1 MSKSYFLSS
10 PLAKVDSEKSETKA
24 ICLKGTALK
33 EFINKMANL
42 IIANG
47 LLVAYNNQV
56 YSFDGTIY
64 KPLNEFRFNQWIF
77 QEALKQDVLLSM
89 QNCQSV
95 IQSAALRCPIFNGE
109 ANGENYTVF
118 RNCSVSNL
126 DGQVVQYPPNYFA
139 TICIEANYLQDATLY
154 HPITDAFLDTIC
166 GGESELIIRH
176 WEFWGYVLSS
186 DARAKIIPFLYGST
200 GNNGKSTELAMLKA
214 LLSEGSVDNMPM
226 CTFLSEFGK
235 NRLRNLRMEISA
247 DEGEINLK
255 SRDIGYLKSFSGH
268 DDMTAN
274 VKFKDF
280 VTFTSTCKIV
290 IASNNNIGMAYSAVD
305 PAFTRR
311 LLTIPYPVCI
321 PKEQQDPYILY
332 KLLEEKDAI
341 VTEAFRHYLKL
352 RARNYTFTDCG
363 KYEMP
368 QPMYMSP
375 LTPEY
380 DAVRNFTSSFCDF
393 SDTETFT
400 STQELYNI
408 FSSLYAGIFKDITGF
423 SQAFYLVNND
433 RLKKDR
439 KRHNGENIRGF
450 YGVRLNTNN

>member
-1 MSKSYFLSS
+1 MPKSLFQSS
-10 PLAKVDSEKSETKA
+10 PFMKPDSAKNTTNAV
-24 ICLKGTALK
+24 CLKGKELK
-33 EFINKMANL
+33 SFINKMADL
-42 IIANG
+42 IISNG

-56 YSFDGTIY
+56 YSFDGAIY
-64 KPLNEFRFNQWIF
+64 RPLNEFCFYQWIF
-77 QEALKQDVLLSM
+77 QEALKQEVVLSM

-95 IQSAALRCPIFNGE
+95 VQSAALRCAVFCGE

-118 RNCSVSNL
+118 RNCSVSNS
-126 DGQVVQYPPNYFA
+126 DGHIVRYPPNYFA
-139 TICIEANYLQDATLY
+139 TICVEANYLQDDVLY
-154 HPITDAFLDTIC
+154 HPETDAFLNTIC
-166 GGESELIIRH
+166 GGDPELITRH

-186 DARAKIIPFLYGST
+186 DARAKVIPFLYGPT

-226 CTFLSEFGK
+226 RTFLSEFGK

-290 IASNNNIGMAYSAVD
+290 IASNNNIGIAYSAVD

-321 PKEQQDPYILY
+321 PREQQDPYIMY
-332 KLLEEKDAI
+332 RLLNERDAV

-352 RARNYTFTDCG
+352 RARNYTFTGCG
-363 KYEMP
+363 AYEVQLP
-368 QPMYMSP
+368 LHMSP
-375 LTPEY
+375 ISPEY
-380 DAVRNFTSSFCDF
+380 DAIRNFSSSFCDF
-393 SDTETFT
+393 SDAEAFT
-400 STQELYNI
+400 STQDLYHA
-408 FSSLYAGIFKDITGF
+408 FHSVYAGIFKDSTGF
-423 SQAFYLVNND
+423 SQAFHLVNKEM
-433 RLKKDR
+433 LKKDR
-439 KRHNGENIRGF
+439 RRYNGQNIRGF
-450 YGVRLNTNN
+450 YGVKIKNT

>member
-1 MSKSYFLSS
+1 MSKSFFQSS
-10 PLAKVDSEKSETKA
+10 PLMKPDAVTTKTNA
-24 ICLKGTALK
+24 VCLKGKELK
-33 EFINKMANL
+33 TFIHKMADL
-42 IIANG
+42 IIQNG
-47 LLVAYNNQV
+47 LLIAYNNQA
-56 YSFDGTIY
+56 YSFDGAIY
-64 KPLNEFRFNQWIF
+64 RLLNEFAFNQWIF
-77 QEALKQDVLLSM
+77 QEALKQEVLLSM
-89 QNCQSV
+89 PDCQSV
-95 IQSAALRCPIFNGE
+95 IQAALLRCPVFTGQ
-109 ANGENYTVF
+109 ANSEDYTVF
-118 RNCSVSNL
+118 RNCSVSNF
-126 DGQVVQYPPNYFA
+126 DGHIVKYPPNYFA
-139 TICIEANYLQDATLY
+139 TICIEANYLQDDVLY
-154 HPITDAFLDTIC
+154 HPITDNFLNMVC
-166 GGESELIIRH
+166 GGDAELIIRH

-186 DARAKIIPFLYGST
+186 DARAKVIPFLYGST
-200 GNNGKSTELAMLKA
+200 GNNGKSTELALLKH
-214 LLSEGSVDNMPM
+214 LLSEGSVDNMPI
-226 CTFLSEFGK
+226 CTLLSEFGK

-375 LTPEY
+375 LNPEY

-393 SDTETFT
+393 SDAETFT

-408 FSSLYAGIFKDITGF
+408 FNSLYAGIFKDITGF
-423 SQAFYLVNND
+423 SQAFYLVNKD